1 MLSWVH
7 ACLIV
12 GARKAH
18 GEFVHVQNT
27 ALGAFLPQ
35 SVAAF
40 AGEVPSSLLT
50 TTKGL
55 RAMAS

>member
-1 MLSWVH
+1 MLRWVH
-7 ACLIV
+7 ACLMLS
-12 GARKAH
+12 ARKAH
-18 GEFVHVQNT
+18 GRFVHVQNA

-50 TTKGL
+50 KKGL
-55 RAMAS
+55 RAMSS